1 MNREALDRWCE
12 RGILGLVLAI
22 LIVGP
27 LAFGATRAPGFSAIE
42 GLTIGVLALWAI
54 RLWANPHP
62 QLLWPPICWAVL
74 AFDPTN
80 NLLGGNTLIRVGV
93 ARDPQQ
99 APPIAGTWFGPRD
112 AYLGMDVQIRVTRQ
126 RGAA

>member
-74 AFDPTN
+74 AFVIY
-80 NLLGGNTLIRVGV
+80 GFIRYLYSDMEYF
-93 ARDPQQ
+93 ARKE
-99 APPIAGTWFGPRD
+99 
-112 AYLGMDVQIRVTRQ
+112 
-126 RGAA
+126 